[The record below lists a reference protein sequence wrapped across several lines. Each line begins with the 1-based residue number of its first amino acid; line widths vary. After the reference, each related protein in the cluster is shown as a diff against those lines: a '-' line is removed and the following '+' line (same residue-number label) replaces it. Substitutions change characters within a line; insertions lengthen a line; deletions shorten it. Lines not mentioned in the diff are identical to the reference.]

1 MNETSVLEQKVEL
14 PPSEEVQAENE
25 EKEPGKLLLLIR
37 SRKFWA
43 ALVGLLIIVAQGFDA
58 DFPLETEAT
67 TQIVYMLV
75 AYILGTAIE
84 DGGHGAK

>member
-14 PPSEEVQAENE
+14 PPAEEAEE
-25 EKEPGKLLLLIR
+25 EKPVNKLLLLVK

-43 ALVGLLIIVAQGFDA
+43 ALVGLLIIVAQGIDA

-84 DGGHGAK
+84 DGGYGAK

>member
-1 MNETSVLEQKVEL
+1 MNETSVLEQKVEM
-14 PPSEEVQAENE
+14 PPSEELQE
-25 EKEPGKLLLLIR
+25 EGGEKDPGKLLLLIK

-43 ALVGLLIIVAQGFDA
+43 ALVGLLIIIAQGIDA

-84 DGGHGAK
+84 DGGYGTK